1 MLVALTKCD
10 VPGARPQEV
19 RAELLAEGLELVDA
33 GGNIQAYI
41 YPLPFFTPFHQK
53 MWISIRDVTL
63 AACHTLCTTKFLV

>member
-19 RAELLAEGLELVDA
+19 RTELLAEGLELVDA

-41 YPLPFFTPFHQK
+41 RPCHSSPQIIERCGSTPK
-53 MWISIRDVTL
+53 ES
-63 AACHTLCTTKFLV
+63 LCLVV